1 MFHKRFWH
9 FIGIN
14 IYSDEEFAAAFAKVD
29 KDNSGFLTSNEVE
42 DLLFETYGYPALEE
56 EVKLFMDY
64 FDSNHDGKI
73 SFDEFKTSLSN
84 MRKDLGKKD
93 DAGVEY
99 KSYTKMM
106 DDRYKNRRMGNE
118 LEEKYK
124 VPLTFNQSIGFKI

>member
-1 MFHKRFWH
+1 M
-9 FIGIN
+9 
-14 IYSDEEFAAAFAKVD
+14 D

>member
-1 MFHKRFWH
+1 M
-9 FIGIN
+9 
-14 IYSDEEFAAAFAKVD
+14 
-29 KDNSGFLTSNEVE
+29 TSNEVE

-124 VPLTFNQSIGFKI
+124 VPLTFN

>member
-1 MFHKRFWH
+1 MT

-106 DDRYKNRRMGNE
+106 DDRYKNRRMVNE